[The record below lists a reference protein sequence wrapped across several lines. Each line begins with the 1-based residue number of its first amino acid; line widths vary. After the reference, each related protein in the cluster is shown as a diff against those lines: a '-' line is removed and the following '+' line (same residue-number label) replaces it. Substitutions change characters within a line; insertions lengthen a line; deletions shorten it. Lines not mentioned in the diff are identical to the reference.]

1 MRKKTFGLACPSLPF
16 PNIRADTKHRLPV
29 KLVSLNSPSSLSS
42 TVAQRCFVGGE
53 SPLSDVSV
61 VAVEGGVCRSMKID
75 PFNFAPALT
84 LRSGFLYD
92 EYPNLCGREK

>member
-1 MRKKTFGLACPSLPF
+1 M
-16 PNIRADTKHRLPV
+16 
-29 KLVSLNSPSSLSS
+29 
-42 TVAQRCFVGGE
+42 GGE
-53 SPLSDVSV
+53 SPLSDVSA